1 MSYILEALRK
11 SERERQAGQAAPPVP
26 IPLNQAPPRRRGLA
40 WSAAFLIVLNGAVLG
55 YLWLTRWG
63 NNGPVTQPTAA
74 ESAGPTVEP
83 AAVKNAAAPGV
94 TAVPSDSVPVI
105 SSPEEIPQPAKDMP
119 PALAR
124 TEQAPAAQRPEAKAD
139 NPVNPPVTPPK
150 PSKPKSAPSES
161 TERSPTPITEKRLGK
176 PAEKTRQPIDQEPL
190 TESAA
195 SENANPPVAFRAP
208 ASAPETRDPPPR
220 PLADEPAIPFIHALP
235 IDFQQRVGPITINVF
250 AYSEQPEERFAIID
264 MKKYRVGDSIQG
276 GAELLEIRSDSLVLR
291 TEGRKFR
298 IPRP

>member
-26 IPLNQAPPRRRGLA
+26 IPLDQAPPRRRGLA

-63 NNGPVTQPTAA
+63 NNGPVTQPTVA
-74 ESAGPTVEP
+74 ESSRQTVEP

-94 TAVPSDSVPVI
+94 TPVPSDSAPVI

-119 PALAR
+119 PA
-124 TEQAPAAQRPEAKAD
+124 AQRQGVKAD
-139 NPVNPPVTPPK
+139 DRANPPVTPPK
-150 PSKPKSAPSES
+150 PSKPKSAPDES
-161 TERSPTPITEKRLGK
+161 TERLPTPITEKRLVK
-176 PAEKTRQPIDQEPL
+176 PAEKNRQPIDQASL
-190 TESAA
+190 TDSAA

-291 TEGRKFR
+291 AEGRKFR